1 MRLTSC
7 LGPAVVPWGAIAGS
21 LVWLL
26 TTAPVQ
32 AQTVVDGSDKSL
44 ASTDLALLLSV
55 LKSKLPAPRSAQVR
69 GIVEAKP
76 GVYCGEVSTRGRDG
90 KYGEFARFA
99 VETKIR
105 QATVTPTTDPARVV
119 MILRMIDDLCRG

>member
-1 MRLTSC
+1 MRFTSC
-7 LGPAVVPWGAIAGS
+7 LRPAVVPWGAVGAS

-26 TTAPVQ
+26 TTAPIQ

-55 LKSKLPAPRSAQVR
+55 LKSKLPAPKSAQIR

-105 QATVTPTTDPARVV
+105 QATVTPTTDPARVE
-119 MILRMIDDLCRG
+119 MILSMINHLCRG